1 MSYNRELLTKEL
13 ENAGIA
19 YDEEKLDKLKIYSDL
34 LTEWN
39 EKINLT
45 AITDDDGIAIKHFY
59 DSLMLIKYF
68 DIKENAKMVDV
79 GTGAG
84 FPSIPCKIFRSDVE
98 LTLLDSLNKRINFL
112 KEVGEGVNL
121 KNTEYVHARAE
132 EGGKNKDY
140 REKFDVATARA
151 VANLAVLSEYCLPFV
166 KVGGYFVALKGPDC
180 EEEINE
186 AKSAIKKLGGEI
198 EKVVTYELPDES
210 GRTIVVIK
218 KISTTLAKY
227 PRTSAK
233 ISKEKL

>member
-1 MSYNRELLTKEL
+1 MSYNKELLAKEL
-13 ENAGIA
+13 DNSSIF
-19 YDEEKLDKLKIYSDL
+19 YDEEKLKNLEVYSDL

-68 DIKENAKMVDV
+68 DIKENAKMIDV

-84 FPSIPCKIFRSDVE
+84 FPSIPCRIFRKDIE

-112 KEVGEGVNL
+112 KEVGQGVNL
-121 KNTEYVHARAE
+121 ENVEYVHGRAE
-132 EGGKNKDY
+132 ECGRNKNY
-140 REKFDVATARA
+140 REKFDIATARA
-151 VANLAVLSEYCLPFV
+151 VANLSSLSEYCIPFV

-180 EEEINE
+180 ENEINE

-198 EKVVTYELPDES
+198 EKIVTYELPDGS
-210 GRTIVVIK
+210 RRTIIIIK
-218 KISTTLAKY
+218 KISTTMTKY

-233 ISKEKL
+233 IAKEKL